1 MKELKKVKE
10 NIIYRKIRNKLD
22 RIAYPYA
29 EKKELNLVFNC
40 NVLMIIRHE
49 SRCLI
54 FPILSLGFYLRS
66 QQTLEW
72 RAASGYPHECA
83 PRFRPSSGNLLSRET
98 RPRNRT
104 TVSPSGPGRRRRRHP
119 R

>member
-40 NVLMIIRHE
+40 N
-49 SRCLI
+49 
-54 FPILSLGFYLRS
+54 
-66 QQTLEW
+66 
-72 RAASGYPHECA
+72 
-83 PRFRPSSGNLLSRET
+83 
-98 RPRNRT
+98 
-104 TVSPSGPGRRRRRHP
+104 
-119 R
+119 